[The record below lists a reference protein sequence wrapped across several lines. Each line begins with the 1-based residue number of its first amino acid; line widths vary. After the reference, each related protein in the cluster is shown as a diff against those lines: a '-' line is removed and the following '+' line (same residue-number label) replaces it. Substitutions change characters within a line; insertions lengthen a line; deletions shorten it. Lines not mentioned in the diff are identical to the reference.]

1 MRTLR
6 PVTALAALLLA
17 PLLHA
22 EEFTR
27 QWILPLPAAEA
38 QLQRWRLV
46 ELREGNGIRHEEYVP
61 RDQVAGD
68 YRDRILLQRF
78 AANGMTPDAYLGHI
92 ASGLGTHCQGFAP
105 GGMTSSQRNG
115 LSSATRTAFCG
126 RFGSRDYGYVLAQ
139 KAILDGD
146 FLFVVEREWRIP
158 AFSIDE
164 QGLPGLGSTG
174 NGPVLKE
181 LKLAQRWLLE
191 SVDPAAPALATEPG
205 STSTLAASPQTS
217 RRRP

>member
-1 MRTLR
+1 MRILR
-6 PVTALAALLLA
+6 PVSALAALVLA

-22 EEFTR
+22 QEITR
-27 QWILPLPAAEA
+27 QWILPMPPAETA
-38 QLQRWRLV
+38 LQRWRLV

-78 AANGMTPDAYLGHI
+78 AANGMTPEAYLGHI

-105 GGMTSSQRNG
+105 GGLTPSQRNG
-115 LSSATRTAFCG
+115 VTSATRTAFCG
-126 RFGSRDYGYVLAQ
+126 RFGNRDYGYVLAQ

-158 AFSIDE
+158 AFGVDE
-164 QGLPGLGSTG
+164 QGLPSVASSS

-191 SVDPAAPALATEPG
+191 SVDPAAPALAADTDG
-205 STSTLAASPQTS
+205 NGALAATPQPS